1 MLFWSALEQHE
12 VWTSVYYEIQSQ
24 IGRRLYLHFSYS
36 LLLFVSYCP
45 SGRQQLRVILYL
57 SSPSGIRIPG
67 NIRGQYVHQFWRL
80 FTHGVTSSTQ
90 LTPRSAWLDWHLSV
104 IFAPELMVI
113 FACLQE
119 YIDMRMYEDHLYIN
133 FDKTSGTMPSK
144 SGSTNPRDSAMW
156 H

>member
-1 MLFWSALEQHE
+1 MKWAISFRATGA
-12 VWTSVYYEIQSQ
+12 WTPHCYEIQ
-24 IGRRLYLHFSYS
+24 IKIADVFIYTVLYRTAQLHG
-36 LLLFVSYCP
+36 L
-45 SGRQQLRVILYL
+45 QQLRDFLYL
-57 SSPSGIRIPG
+57 SFPSGICIPG
-67 NIRGQYVHQFWRL
+67 HIRGQYVHQFWRL

-90 LTPRSAWLDWHLSV
+90 LTPRSAWLDWHLSI
-104 IFAPELMVI
+104 IFAPELTVI

-144 SGSTNPRDSAMW
+144 SGSTNPRESAMW